1 MLLSAAFTLLKYP
14 DTQILADSP
23 LDDEAFQ
30 FLSVKDQQFLITYW
44 TQMLPCNWSHDSVLS
59 DACHVMLPFTG
70 HQEWDVLP
78 RTLPSEK
85 PL

>member
-30 FLSVKDQQFLITYW
+30 FLSVNDQQFLITY
-44 TQMLPCNWSHDSVLS
+44 
-59 DACHVMLPFTG
+59 
-70 HQEWDVLP
+70 
-78 RTLPSEK
+78 
-85 PL
+85 